1 MVRSFR
7 LASSRI
13 ADDRFLHTALKS
25 GVADIARTF
34 GEKLVAF
41 KFPSRTAK
49 KLQSFVDYA

>member
-1 MVRSFR
+1 MRCHS
-7 LASSRI
+7 
-13 ADDRFLHTALKS
+13 LHSALKS

-41 KFPSRTAK
+41 KFPPRIAK